1 MTIMLYAL
9 LFYMLFPDPGLIHYA
24 ILDRNVQLVT
34 ALLSPPWSLNVK
46 IPALVPHPLL
56 GLIGKLGRSA
66 GGCLLTPLQV
76 CALRKGRYE
85 LKETPSDNFERS
97 CAALPLDAVLG
108 SDEKNGGVEQGR
120 RKGGDPSSVRGI
132 QNLHDDGLQSREA
145 FEMEGEIVD
154 STRAFHDSLEEDSQ
168 VKLIMDLIHSARLE
182 EINSSERERRG
193 CNGVQNEGQS
203 SSSLTCCE
211 LILSALERENRATT
225 GRSEQLDSSSMVHS
239 REDKRL
245 QGTDTE
251 EEKEGDDRN
260 QSLLDQMHFA
270 FHIALSLRKD
280 TTAAHILSRIFL
292 LSSSENGLAMCGVD
306 ASAILDKVVDGK
318 GLGVK
323 SRSDFITYCC
333 LTGSPL
339 VLHHLLSTYTIEW
352 SVQADIP
359 GVQEYMHTLL
369 FEIAVRGMTSAVLI
383 LVYHMDREG
392 LIDTQDYIE
401 ELSALEIP
409 KNTYAALKDLGDALL
424 TPVDS

>member
-1 MTIMLYAL
+1 
-9 LFYMLFPDPGLIHYA
+9 MLFSDPGLIHYA

-66 GGCLLTPLQV
+66 GGCLLTPLLV

-85 LKETPSDNFERS
+85 FKQKPLDNLERGS
-97 CAALPLDAVLG
+97 ATLPLDAVLG
-108 SDEKNGGVEQGR
+108 SDEEKGGVEQGR
-120 RKGGDPSSVRGI
+120 RKGGDSSSVSRI
-132 QNLHDDGLQSREA
+132 QTLHDDGLQPREA
-145 FEMEGEIVD
+145 FEIEGEKVD
-154 STRAFHDSLEEDSQ
+154 STRAFHYSLEEDSQ
-168 VKLIMDLIHSARLE
+168 VKLIMDLIHSTRLE
-182 EINSSERERRG
+182 EINSSGREKRG
-193 CNGVQNEGQS
+193 GNWVQNEGQS
-203 SSSLTCCE
+203 LSSLTCCE
-211 LILSALERENRATT
+211 LILAALERENRVTT
-225 GRSEQLDSSSMVHS
+225 GLSEQLDSSKLVYS
-239 REDKRL
+239 REDRRL
-245 QGTDTE
+245 EGTDTE

-280 TTAAHILSRIFL
+280 ATAAQILSRMFL
-292 LSSSENGLAMCGVD
+292 LSSCENGLAMCGVD
-306 ASAILDKVVDGK
+306 ASAILDKVVDGR
-318 GLGVK
+318 GRGVK

-339 VLHHLLSTYTIEW
+339 VLHLLLSTYTIEW
-352 SVQADIP
+352 SVQADIH

-392 LIDTQDYIE
+392 LIDTQNYIE

-409 KNTYAALKDLGDALL
+409 KNTYAALRDLGDALL
-424 TPVDS
+424 TPVES